1 MDIVR
6 YGNRKLYN
14 YNTKRYISLAD
25 LAQAVS
31 SGETVKVTQ
40 HLDGSDITSEMVV
53 AAFYQMPEFKNE
65 IYNTI
70 MSTKVNTTNR

>member
-1 MDIVR
+1 MEVVR
-6 YGNRKLYN
+6 YGNRKLYA

-31 SGETVKVTQ
+31 SGEKVKVTS
-40 HLDGSDITSEMVV
+40 HLDGSDITQEMVV
-53 AAFYQMPEFKNE
+53 AAFYQDQGFKNE

-70 MSTKVNTTNR
+70 MATKVAPK